1 MHAMTHVSFGANYGV
16 SGRDPVLQRHAEMVT
31 FHRFRRQ
38 QQGATSVLVRLL
50 LVEDVETDAELA
62 VRRLRQDGVQCTY
75 KRVETESAFA
85 EALRDN
91 DHDIILS
98 DFSLPQFDGMSAL
111 TLASRLSPDVPFI
124 FVSGTIGEERAI
136 EALRCGAVDY
146 VLKSN
151 LKRLTPAVTRALR
164 EAEQQREREAQ
175 QTRIARLTRI
185 LEMLSGINTA
195 VVRIRERL
203 ELLHEACRIAVTTGH
218 YVTALVSFLEPGT
231 RTARPCTW
239 AGRGGPSMSS
249 LVFSIATSAEED
261 SSVTGRVLRTGE
273 TFLCND
279 IDRADDIVSR
289 FPTLRNAE
297 FKSIVA
303 LPLTVDGTT
312 VGAMTLTA
320 QDSDTITGEELVLLG
335 EVAANL
341 SFALQ
346 YFEKEDAVQFLS
358 YFDSLTGL
366 AKRVLFCERLAAR
379 LTVRPAEEPQPAVAM
394 LDIEHLS
401 IINDSYGRHAGDH
414 LLRLIADRLRSRFN
428 TANLAYFGAG
438 SFAMLLEDAGD
449 QDHALGELQQHIVAV
464 FERPFRV
471 EAHDVPVTVKSGL
484 ACRGSGS
491 QDAEALVQN
500 AEAGLRQ
507 AKAAGE
513 RYQHHRLDLSS
524 KLAARLA
531 LEHRLRGAL
540 ENERYLLYYQPKI
553 DIATGRIE
561 GVEALLRWD
570 DPERGMVLPGEFLAI
585 LESTGMIVSVGEWAL
600 QHAAAQCRRWKAAG
614 LQPVHVAVNCS
625 PLQLRH
631 TGFAQQVLDI
641 IAGWT
646 GGGWGLDLEITES
659 LLIDPAS
666 AEVGK
671 LRELRNAGVR
681 IAIDDFGTGY
691 SSLSRLSDLP
701 VDTLKIDRSFIEG
714 LPGDR
719 ASARLVPTV
728 ISLARAFDLITVAE
742 GVETRAQLNF
752 LARAGCLQSQGF
764 LHAQPMPAT
773 ALEALLA

>member
-1 MHAMTHVSFGANYGV
+1 
-16 SGRDPVLQRHAEMVT
+16 
-31 FHRFRRQ
+31 
-38 QQGATSVLVRLL
+38 VLVRLL

-75 KRVETESAFA
+75 RRVETEPAFV
-85 EALRDN
+85 EALRDGTC
-91 DHDIILS
+91 DIILS

-111 TLASRLSPDVPFI
+111 ALAKRELPDVPFI

-151 LKRLTPAVTRALR
+151 LKRLAPAVTRALR
-164 EAEQQREREAQ
+164 EAEQQSERAAQ
-175 QTRIARLTRI
+175 QSRIARLTRI

-203 ELLHEACRIAVTTGH
+203 EMLHEACRIAVTTGH
-218 YVTALVSFLEPGT
+218 YATALVSFIEPGT

-239 AGRGGPSMSS
+239 AGKGGELMSS
-249 LVFSIATSAEED
+249 MVFTIATTADED

-273 TFLCND
+273 IFLCND
-279 IDRADDIVSR
+279 IARADRIVAS
-289 FPTLRNAE
+289 FPTLRAAA
-297 FKSIVA
+297 FQSIVA

-312 VGAMTLTA
+312 VGALTLTA
-320 QDSDTITGEELVLLG
+320 QDSNAIGGEELALLG

-346 YFEKEDAVQFLS
+346 YFEKENAVQFLS

-366 AKRVLFCERLAAR
+366 AKRVLFCERLASR
-379 LTVRPAEEPQPAVAM
+379 LTVRQAEEPQPAVAM
-394 LDIEHLS
+394 VDVEHLS

-414 LLRLIADRLRSRFN
+414 LLRRIADRLRGRFN
-428 TANLAYFGAG
+428 TECLAYFGAG
-438 SFAMLLEDAGD
+438 CFAMLLEHAGS
-449 QDHALGELQQHIVAV
+449 QDNALRELQQHILAT
-464 FERPFRV
+464 FEQPFRI

-484 ACRGSGS
+484 ACRGPGS
-491 QDAEALVQN
+491 QDAEALLQN
-500 AEAGLRQ
+500 AEAGLHQ

-513 RYQHHRLDLSS
+513 QYHHHRLDLSS

-540 ENERYLLYYQPKI
+540 DNERYLLYYQPKI
-553 DIATGRIE
+553 DIASGE
-561 GVEALLRWD
+561 VNGVEALLRWD
-570 DPERGMVLPGEFLAI
+570 DPERGIVSPSEFLPI

-600 QHAAAQCRRWKAAG
+600 QHAAADCRRWQAAG
-614 LQPVHVAVNCS
+614 LRPVHVAVNCS
-625 PLQLRH
+625 PLQLRRP
-631 TGFAQQVLDI
+631 GFAEHILEIV
-641 IAGWT
+641 AGWT

-659 LLIDPAS
+659 LLIDPES
-666 AEVGK
+666 GEVRK
-671 LRELRNAGVR
+671 LRALRNAGVR
-681 IAIDDFGTGY
+681 VAIDDFGTGY

-701 VDTLKIDRSFIEG
+701 VDTLKIDRSFING

-719 ASARLVPTV
+719 AAARLVPTV

-752 LARAGCLQSQGF
+752 LERAGCMQSQGF
-764 LHAQPMPAT
+764 LHAHPMPAA
-773 ALEALLA
+773 ALEVLLARKE

>member
-1 MHAMTHVSFGANYGV
+1 
-16 SGRDPVLQRHAEMVT
+16 
-31 FHRFRRQ
+31 
-38 QQGATSVLVRLL
+38 VLVRLL
-50 LVEDVETDAELA
+50 FVEDVDSDAELA
-62 VRRLRQDGVQCTY
+62 VRRLRKDGVECTY
-75 KRVETESAFA
+75 KRIETESAFV
-85 EALRDN
+85 EALREN
-91 DHDIILS
+91 GYDIILS

-111 TLASRLSPDVPFI
+111 ALARRESPDVPFV

-151 LKRLTPAVTRALR
+151 LKRLAPAVTRALR
-164 EAEQQREREAQ
+164 EAEQKREREAQ
-175 QTRIARLTRI
+175 QSRIARLTRI

-218 YVTALVSFLEPGT
+218 YATALVSFIEPGT
-231 RTARPCTW
+231 RTARPRTW
-239 AGRGGPSMSS
+239 AGKGGEVMSS
-249 LVFSIATSAEED
+249 LVFSIASTAEED
-261 SSVTGRVLRTGE
+261 TSVTGRVLRTGE

-279 IDRADDIVSR
+279 ITRADRTVSR
-289 FPTLRNAE
+289 FPTLRNAA

-320 QDSDTITGEELVLLG
+320 QDSDAIAGEELALLA

-341 SFALQ
+341 SYALQ

-358 YFDSLTGL
+358 YFDPLTGL
-366 AKRVLFCERLAAR
+366 AKRVLFCERLASR
-379 LTVRPAEEPQPAVAM
+379 LTVRQAEEAQPAVAM
-394 LDIEHLS
+394 VDIEHLS

-414 LLRLIADRLRSRFN
+414 LLRMIADRLRSRFN
-428 TANLAYFGAG
+428 NESLAYFGAG
-438 SFAMLLEDAGD
+438 CFAMLLENAASQD
-449 QDHALGELQQHIVAV
+449 QSLRELQQHILAI
-464 FERPFRV
+464 FERPFRI

-491 QDAEALVQN
+491 LDAEALVQN

-507 AKAAGE
+507 AKAGGE
-513 RYQHHRLDLSS
+513 QYQHHRLDLSS

-540 ENERYLLYYQPKI
+540 ESERYLLYYQPKI
-553 DIATGRIE
+553 NIATGRLD

-570 DPERGMVLPGEFLAI
+570 DPERGIVLPGEFLPI

-600 QHAAAQCRRWKAAG
+600 QQAAADCRRWQATG
-614 LQPVHVAVNCS
+614 LRPLHVAVNCS
-625 PLQLRH
+625 PLQLRRA
-631 TGFAQQVLDI
+631 GFAEQVLDI
-641 IAGWT
+641 VSGWT

-666 AEVGK
+666 SEVMK
-671 LRELRNAGVR
+671 LRALRNAGVR
-681 IAIDDFGTGY
+681 VAIDDFGTGY

-701 VDTLKIDRSFIEG
+701 VDTLKIDRSFIDG

-719 ASARLVPTV
+719 ACARLVPTV
-728 ISLARAFDLITVAE
+728 ISLARAFDLVTVAE

-752 LARAGCLQSQGF
+752 LERAGCMQSQGF
-764 LHAQPMPAT
+764 LHAQPMPAA
-773 ALEALLA
+773 ALEALLALEQ

>member
-1 MHAMTHVSFGANYGV
+1 
-16 SGRDPVLQRHAEMVT
+16 
-31 FHRFRRQ
+31 
-38 QQGATSVLVRLL
+38 VLVRLL
-50 LVEDVETDAELA
+50 LVEDVEMDAELA

-75 KRVETESAFA
+75 KRVETESRYV
-85 EALRDN
+85 EALHEN
-91 DHDIILS
+91 SHDIILS

-111 TLASRLSPDVPFI
+111 ALAKRESPDVPFI

-151 LKRLTPAVTRALR
+151 LQRLAPAVTRALR
-164 EAEQQREREAQ
+164 EAEQKREREAQ
-175 QTRIARLTRI
+175 QSRIARLTRI

-218 YVTALVSFLEPGT
+218 YVTALVSFIEPGT

-239 AGRGGPSMSS
+239 AGQSAELMSS
-249 LVFSIATSAEED
+249 CVFSIASTAEED
-261 SSVTGRVLRTGE
+261 TSVTGRVLRTGE

-279 IDRADDIVSR
+279 ISRADKTVSR
-289 FPTLRNAE
+289 FPTLRNAA

-303 LPLTVDGTT
+303 LPLSVDGTT

-320 QDSDTITGEELVLLG
+320 QDSDAISGEELALLA

-358 YFDSLTGL
+358 YFDSLTSL
-366 AKRVLFCERLAAR
+366 AKRVLFCERLASR
-379 LTVRPAEEPQPAVAM
+379 LTVRQAEEAQPAVAM
-394 LDIEHLS
+394 VDIEHLS

-414 LLRLIADRLRSRFN
+414 LLRMIADRLRSRFN
-428 TANLAYFGAG
+428 NESLAYFGAG
-438 SFAMLLEDAGD
+438 CFAMLLENAGS
-449 QDHALGELQQHIVAV
+449 QDHALRELQQHILAI
-464 FERPFRV
+464 FERPFRI

-484 ACRGSGS
+484 ACRGPGS
-491 QDAEALVQN
+491 QDADALVQN

-507 AKAAGE
+507 AKAGGE
-513 RYQHHRLDLSS
+513 QYQHHRLDLSS

-553 DIATGRIE
+553 NIATGRLD

-570 DPERGMVLPGEFLAI
+570 DPERGIVLPGEFLPI

-600 QHAAAQCRRWKAAG
+600 QQAAADCRRWQAAG
-614 LQPVHVAVNCS
+614 LRPVHVAVNCS
-625 PLQLRH
+625 PLQLRRA
-631 TGFAQQVLDI
+631 GFAEQVLDI
-641 IAGWT
+641 VGGWT

-666 AEVGK
+666 SEVMK
-671 LRELRNAGVR
+671 LRALRNAGVR
-681 IAIDDFGTGY
+681 VAIDDFGTGY

-701 VDTLKIDRSFIEG
+701 VDTLKIDRSFIDG

-719 ASARLVPTV
+719 ACARLVPTI
-728 ISLARAFDLITVAE
+728 ISLARAFDLFTVAE

-752 LARAGCLQSQGF
+752 LERAGCMQSQGF
-764 LHAQPMPAT
+764 LHAQPMPAA
-773 ALEALLA
+773 ALAALLALEQ